1 MREAKVKRVVD
12 YDGDLIGEIQRTG
25 SVSIRLYVREKN
37 GHAYLELRK
46 WTDGKSYCGPL
57 RQGIT
62 IPPDLLPS
70 LLELLSAAANVL
82 GTL

>member
-1 MREAKVKRVVD
+1 MNKPKRVVE

-25 SVSIRLYVREKN
+25 SVSIRLYRREKN
-37 GHAYLELRK
+37 GHTYLELRK
-46 WTDGKSYCGPL
+46 WTDGKAYSGPL
-57 RQGIT
+57 KQGIT